1 MPAAAAICFLIA
13 ALFLSAARRGRLRSR
28 EWAGAQRVRAR
39 CVSVHFSVSWDRDG
53 VADDERSSAEAA
65 LRFSAGG
72 REMERI
78 MTYHSVINSREA
90 GSEVGLLYRPD
101 DSAVALRSE
110 VRPFWAAAAAMGAL
124 AALTGL
130 IVAVR
135 GREALEQISAFSPEA
150 PNLAVFALFAAI
162 GAVCVPAAAAVWLGL
177 MPYALRPIVSPLM
190 QLLLGAA
197 GQLEEVGAVCVG
209 HLRRS
214 DGDGGHDYYPVFE
227 YCGAHGRERWF
238 PRRSVSRG
246 RFRRGEEYALR
257 RDMRTGR
264 FYLPLRAADAVLIPL
279 SLIPLAFT
287 VMFAAALTLCAA
299 GCIFGAAV
307 SFCALLG

>member
-72 REMERI
+72 REMERV
-78 MTYHSVINSREA
+78 MTYHSVINSPEA

-110 VRPFWAAAAAMGAL
+110 ARPFWAAAAAMGAL

-162 GAVCVPAAAAVWLGL
+162 GAVCVPAAAAV
-177 MPYALRPIVSPLM
+177 
-190 QLLLGAA
+190 
-197 GQLEEVGAVCVG
+197 
-209 HLRRS
+209 
-214 DGDGGHDYYPVFE
+214 
-227 YCGAHGRERWF
+227 
-238 PRRSVSRG
+238 
-246 RFRRGEEYALR
+246 
-257 RDMRTGR
+257 
-264 FYLPLRAADAVLIPL
+264 
-279 SLIPLAFT
+279 
-287 VMFAAALTLCAA
+287 
-299 GCIFGAAV
+299 
-307 SFCALLG
+307 